1 MALKATLTGR
11 VSNNIV
17 AVAKSDGRLNSSA
30 PGVTLKNQINEI
42 RSIEDIADIVETN
55 VVDGATIVYNAS
67 LDKYEVK
74 PIDLGASGLDGGT
87 F

>member
-1 MALKATLTGR
+1 MALRASITGR
-11 VSNNIV
+11 ISNNIV
-17 AVAKSDGRLNSSA
+17 AVTKSGGRLDVAA

-42 RSIEDIADIVETN
+42 RSIEDIADVVETN
-55 VVDGATIVYNAS
+55 VVDGATIVYNAA

-74 PIDLGASGLDGGT
+74 PIDLAASGLDGGT